1 MNLLLDTHVLVWWI
15 TDDPALTESARKLIA
30 NRENQIY
37 YSIVSLWETEIKRSV
52 RSGGLGYSVE
62 QIVSYCQDYDFP
74 MLPLRVSHILGLRD
88 LKRKAGT
95 APHKDPFDK
104 IMLCQAMAEDMLF
117 VTHDYKLAGYDTDC
131 IRHV

>member
-1 MNLLLDTHVLVWWI
+1 MNLLLDTHILIW
-15 TDDPALTESARKLIA
+15 ALFQDWNLSKAAKTLLEDVSNNL
-30 NRENQIY
+30 Y
-37 YSIVSLWETEIKRSV
+37 YSLFSILEIELKHLSRPDAMPF
-52 RSGGLGYSVE
+52 SGDQVLA
-62 QIVSYCQDYDFP
+62 YCYQAGFS
-74 MLPLRVSHILGLRD
+74 PLYFKESHILQLKN
-88 LKRKAGT
+88 LKRKTGT

>member
-52 RSGGLGYSVE
+52 RAGGLGYSVE
-62 QIVSYCQDYDFP
+62 QIVSYCQDY
-74 MLPLRVSHILGLRD
+74 
-88 LKRKAGT
+88 
-95 APHKDPFDK
+95 DK